1 LVADENFKERI
12 FLGGTVKLV
21 FCEVR
26 WSIEEEE
33 DLEKVEKQLEF
44 CREKWIE
51 EEGRRRFGREEKRAT
66 WVVHS
71 LCESF

>member
-1 LVADENFKERI
+1 LVADENFKER
-12 FLGGTVKLV
+12 FFWGGTVNLE
-21 FCEVR
+21 FCEVK

-51 EEGRRRFGREEKRAT
+51 EEGRRRFGRGEEGHMGSAFI
-66 WVVHS
+66 V
-71 LCESF
+71 

>member
-1 LVADENFKERI
+1 MRI
-12 FLGGTVKLV
+12 SKREFFLGGLKFE
-21 FCEVR
+21 FCEVK

-51 EEGRRRFGREEKRAT
+51 EEGRRRFVREEKRAT